1 MGCEEALLASGVCA
15 QTECLGAVER
25 EDVLPCLQR
34 RFNTLSLLDH
44 YLGPGQ
50 LRAQD
55 IDWNPN
61 DPNVLQMA
69 LPGMHSVLALSYSAD
84 SKHTHTMLL
93 LSAHRQT
100 SWLHPS
106 TLMRQAA

>member
-1 MGCEEALLASGVCA
+1 MLW
-15 QTECLGAVER
+15 QLGLEGS
-25 EDVLPCLQR
+25 LPCLQR

-69 LPGMHSVLALSYSAD
+69 LPGAHCVLSCRLCS
-84 SKHTHTMLL
+84 
-93 LSAHRQT
+93 
-100 SWLHPS
+100 PP
-106 TLMRQAA
+106 